1 MSALM
6 SFNYLRNALKNYH
19 ENSVK
24 VHYHKKTVLFS
35 AMYDIRQSSEDGRN
49 GQTSQRLLNTTPTL
63 RNLG

>member
-24 VHYHKKTVLFS
+24 VHYHKQTVFFP
-35 AMYDIRQSSEDGRN
+35 QCT
-49 GQTSQRLLNTTPTL
+49 TSVKAVSTAGTDTLLRDYWIPPL
-63 RNLG
+63 HWEI